1 METSTIISEAEKG
14 MTKAIAHLESELVK
28 IRAGKANPDMLDGI
42 VVDYYGVP
50 TPVNQAANVNNIDA
64 RTLSITPYEKNM
76 LAPIERAIFS
86 SNIGVTPS
94 NDGSAIKLFMPPL
107 SEERRKEFVK
117 KAHAE
122 GEQAKI
128 AVRNIRRDAIE
139 QIKKLQKDGLSE
151 DLAKSAEYNVQ
162 QHTDKKIIVI
172 DAVCATKE
180 KELMTV

>member
-1 METSTIISEAEKG
+1 
-14 MTKAIAHLESELVK
+14 
-28 IRAGKANPDMLDGI
+28 
-42 VVDYYGVP
+42 
-50 TPVNQAANVNNIDA
+50 
-64 RTLSITPYEKNM
+64 
-76 LAPIERAIFS
+76 
-86 SNIGVTPS
+86 
-94 NDGSAIKLFMPPL
+94 MPPL

-151 DLAKSAEYNVQ
+151 DLAKSAEDNVQ

>member
-1 METSTIISEAEKG
+1 METSTIIGDAEKG
-14 MTKAIAHLESELVK
+14 MSKAIAHLETELVK

-42 VVDYYGVP
+42 MVDYYGVP
-50 TPVNQAANVNNIDA
+50 TQVNQAANVNNIDA

-94 NDGSAIKLFMPPL
+94 NDGNMIKLFMPPL

-128 AVRNIRRDAIE
+128 AVRSIRREAIE

-151 DLAKSAEYNVQ
+151 DLAKSAEDGVQ
-162 QHTDKKIIVI
+162 KNTDKKIHNI
-172 DAVCATKE
+172 DEICAIKE

>member
-107 SEERRKEFVK
+107 SEERRKEIVK

-151 DLAKSAEYNVQ
+151 DLAKSAEDNVQ

>member
-1 METSTIISEAEKG
+1 METSTIIQDADKA
-14 MTKAIAHLESELVK
+14 MIKAIAHLEAELVK

-50 TPVNQAANVNNIDA
+50 TPVGQAANVNNIDA

-94 NDGSAIKLFMPPL
+94 NDGNAIKLFMPPL

-139 QIKKLQKDGLSE
+139 QIKKMQKEGLSE
-151 DLAKSAEYNVQ
+151 DLAKSAEDNVQ
-162 QHTDKKIIVI
+162 QHTDKKILAI
-172 DAVCATKE
+172 DGHCAVKE

>member
-1 METSTIISEAEKG
+1 METSTIINDAEKG
-14 MTKAIAHLESELVK
+14 MSKAIAHLEIELVK

-42 VVDYYGVP
+42 VVEYYGSP
-50 TPVNQAANVNNIDA
+50 TPVGQVANVNNIDA
-64 RTLSITPYEKNM
+64 RTLSIIPYEKNM

-94 NDGSAIKLFMPPL
+94 NDGIMIKLFMPPL

-128 AVRNIRRDAIE
+128 AVRNIRREAIE

-151 DLAKSAEYNVQ
+151 DQSKGAEDSVQ
-162 QHTDKKIIVI
+162 KHTDAKIIAI
-172 DAVCATKE
+172 DGVCAVKE